1 MDNKILEEI
10 SKGIFINFNKLDEEQ
25 QINLM
30 KTWNQDIWIKYCMQ
44 NTVSENDVFDPIMN
58 LIEADEYKTQ

>member
-58 LIEADEYKTQ
+58 LIEADEYKTK